1 MIREVDVR
9 ILRKNQIPKLTIQE
23 VKLRVTDQR
32 REGTVGTDHQRE
44 AGMAEVMGRRE
55 VDTVVAMDQRK
66 VDMEEVTEPR
76 EAVMVAMV
84 LRKEVMVVVMA
95 AVMVA
100 ATNTDHQTEAI
111 ASSVEDQ
118 AWEEVHQRERVD
130 TITAQEATLMHRFQ
144 PPLPPSP
151 TQNSSKKP
159 EKWQSRSSWQ
169 RR

>member
-1 MIREVDVR
+1 
-9 ILRKNQIPKLTIQE
+9 
-23 VKLRVTDQR
+23 
-32 REGTVGTDHQRE
+32 
-44 AGMAEVMGRRE
+44 MGRRE

-76 EAVMVAMV
+76 EAVM
-84 LRKEVMVVVMA
+84 VVMA